1 MYIYIIGAG
10 LMENHSLEYLLLN
23 NCSIGHTG
31 LDAMFKALVHNKT
44 LVELHLDG
52 NPIGHDGVSLLCTL
66 MLLLMTSTYLMYFL
80 GNKFNE
86 ALYLKKLLLHRCGVN
101 PEDECIKNLI
111 ARIEK
116 EDFTLCI
123 GPIRSSQVLCGFFM
137 FCMQV

>member
-1 MYIYIIGAG
+1 
-10 LMENHSLEYLLLN
+10 MENHTLEYLLLN

-52 NPIGHDGVSLLCTL
+52 NPIGRDGVSLLCML
-66 MLLLMTSTYLMYFL
+66 MLLLTTSTYLMYHFV
-80 GNKFNE
+80 GNKFIE
-86 ALYLKKLLLHRCGVN
+86 ALYLKKLLIHRCGVN

-123 GPIRSSQVLCGFFM
+123 DGPIRSLQVHCGFLIS
-137 FCMQV
+137 